1 MTNANETSAS
11 LFAWMPF
18 YSELATKL
26 LAFKNNRKT
35 LLSRL
40 QAVFDDHPNLD
51 FPAFDG
57 IPDDIDPFTVF
68 AFVNRGLSRE
78 NATLTCAGFKRAFGL
93 ASEVPKL
100 FPGLPRMDNR
110 NVYFFR
116 SREHRSDDVDK
127 LWQAFEAALTLAN
140 DDTEA
145 HRRTFAEA
153 FDAALALPG
162 IKWNLTTGL
171 FWIRPSFYLSL
182 DGINR
187 WAIDACS
194 LLGEAPSKML
204 HACKDTPP
212 DGIANL
218 SLRDEAVKAI
228 KASDTYTGIPDFS
241 YRSWVKAQEVNEQ
254 NKRLKKCPDD
264 EAQHSAKRYWLVAPG
279 Y

>member
-93 ASEVPKL
+93 ASEVPEL

-116 SREHRSDDVDK
+116 SREHRGDDVDK
-127 LWQAFEAALTLAN
+127 LWQAFEAALTHRLRRKILDILLDKNGWSRDRLYPCLAHSN
-140 DDTEA
+140 KARD
-145 HRRTFAEA
+145 H
-153 FDAALALPG
+153 
-162 IKWNLTTGL
+162 TGV
-171 FWIRPSFYLSL
+171 RGPCHSVC
-182 DGINR
+182 G
-187 WAIDACS
+187 
-194 LLGEAPSKML
+194 LGNQ
-204 HACKDTPP
+204 PP
-212 DGIANL
+212 
-218 SLRDEAVKAI
+218 
-228 KASDTYTGIPDFS
+228 
-241 YRSWVKAQEVNEQ
+241 
-254 NKRLKKCPDD
+254 
-264 EAQHSAKRYWLVAPG
+264 
-279 Y
+279 